1 MGVSAGVRSLLLLG
15 VLALSGCGERP
26 PAEQDMTYYA
36 QGLAQMD
43 SVFKKYDLAHIGS
56 GVQTDGVHL
65 EVRKRHDPMKPV
77 SESEIKSI
85 KEAIYEEYDREFPL
99 VIEIWTMPETPS
111 VDGKITGMDGKRLLV
126 TGPAA
131 KDGAGPRAMWL
142 GVGEDTVIVNGKTG
156 EPMAWDQL
164 KIGYKVKAW
173 SEPLVAT
180 SYPEQSG
187 LLRLEVMEAVEGG
200 GDLQGTV
207 TKIGIGIEDTT
218 QRELQVDG
226 KPYLVLPTAV
236 FRNGDREAK
245 FEDLKEGDRVAVWFA
260 GYSVNPDEQMISQV
274 VLTP

>member
-15 VLALSGCGERP
+15 VLVLSSCGERQ
-26 PAEQDMTYYA
+26 PADQDMAYYA

-43 SVFKKYDLAHIGS
+43 SVLKKYDLTHIGS

-99 VIEIWTMPETPS
+99 VIEVWTMPETPT
-111 VDGKITGMDGKRLLV
+111 VDGDITGMDGKRLLV
-126 TGPAA
+126 TGPAE
-131 KDGAGPRAMWL
+131 KDEAEPRAMWL
-142 GVGEDTVIVNGKTG
+142 GLGEDTVIVNGKTG

-164 KIGYKVKAW
+164 NIGYKVKAW

-187 LLRLEVMEAVEGG
+187 LLRLEVMEADDGG
-200 GDLQGTV
+200 GDMHGTI

-218 QRELQVDG
+218 QRELQIDG
-226 KPYLVLPTAV
+226 KPYVVLPSAV
-236 FRNGDREAK
+236 FRNGVREAK

-260 GYSVNPDEQMISQV
+260 GYSINPNERLITQLV
-274 VLTP
+274 VTP